1 MKVDIGLG
9 ITVEADVESIRAAE
23 ATGYDVAWLP
33 ETNHDPLLTIAA
45 AAPVTEHIGLGT
57 SILVAFARSPMTT
70 AVAAN
75 DLQLYSGGRF
85 LLGLGSQ
92 VKAHITQRFSMPWSD
107 PAKRMTE
114 YIAAVRAIWTAWA
127 TGEKLDFQGDYYTH
141 TVMTPIF
148 DPGPNPHGNPPIL
161 LAGVGPQM
169 TRAAGE
175 VADGF
180 MVHGFTTERYFRE
193 VTLPGLTEG
202 RAAAGASMDGFEVS
216 GFPFIVTGL
225 TEETMAEAARVARKQ
240 LAFYGSTPAYRT
252 VLELHGW
259 GDVGIELTAR
269 SKQGEWDTMGDL
281 IDDQMLDTFAI
292 VAEPDQVAEKL
303 LARYGDLFTRL
314 TPYPLGKQPAE
325 LWEPIIRKLQTA

>member
-9 ITVEADVESIRAAE
+9 ITVQADVESIQAAE

-45 AAPVTEHIGLGT
+45 AAPATERIGLGT

-92 VKAHITQRFSMPWSD
+92 VKAHITGRFSMPWSD

-127 TGEKLDFQGDYYTH
+127 TGEQLDFQGDYYTH

-169 TRAAGE
+169 TRVAGE
-175 VADGF
+175 IADGF

-193 VTLPGLTEG
+193 VTLPGLMEG
-202 RAAAGASMDGFEVS
+202 RAAAGRSMDGYEVS

-225 TEETMAEAARVARKQ
+225 TEEAMAEATRVARKQ
-240 LAFYGSTPAYRT
+240 LAFYASTPAYRT

-259 GDVGIELTAR
+259 GDAGVELTTL
-269 SKQGEWDTMGDL
+269 SKQGEWDAMGHL
-281 IDDQMLDTFAI
+281 IDDQMLDAFAV

-325 LWEPIIRKLQTA
+325 LWEPIIRKLQAA

>member
-9 ITVEADVESIRAAE
+9 ITVDADVESIRAAE
-23 ATGYDVAWLP
+23 VTGYDVAWLP
-33 ETNHDPLLTIAA
+33 ETSHDPLLTLAA
-45 AAPVTEHIGLGT
+45 AAPATDRIGLGT
-57 SILVAFARSPMTT
+57 SVLVAFARSPMTT

-92 VKAHITQRFSMPWSD
+92 IQTHITRRFSMPWSD
-107 PAKRMTE
+107 PAKRMKE
-114 YIAAVRAIWTAWA
+114 YIAAVRAIWHAWA

-141 TVMTPIF
+141 TVMTPMF

-169 TRAAGE
+169 TRVAGE

-180 MVHGFTTERYFRE
+180 MVHGFTTERYVRE
-193 VTLPGLTEG
+193 VTLPRLTEG
-202 RAAAGASMDGFEVS
+202 RATGGAPMAGFEIS

-225 TEETMAEAARVARKQ
+225 TEEAMAKAARSARKQ
-240 LAFYGSTPAYRT
+240 LAFYASTPAYRG

-259 GDVGIELTAR
+259 GDVGAKLTDM
-269 SKQGEWDTMGDL
+269 SKDGQWDAMSDL

-292 VAEPDQVAEKL
+292 VAEPDRVAGKL
-303 LARYGDLFTRL
+303 LERYGDLFTRL
-314 TPYPLGKQPAE
+314 TPYPLGTQPPE
-325 LWEPIIRKLQTA
+325 LWEPIVRELQAA